1 MKGNEYIVSLKT
13 GLFMAEGY
21 KFMVNGGIN
30 WYHRI
35 SDGVDEVSHKPM
47 SL

>member
-1 MKGNEYIVSLKT
+1 MLQLTKE
-13 GLFMAEGY
+13 
-21 KFMVNGGIN
+21 IN

-35 SDGVDEVSHKPM
+35 SDGMYKVSHKPM

>member
-1 MKGNEYIVSLKT
+1 M
-13 GLFMAEGY
+13 
-21 KFMVNGGIN
+21 N

-35 SDGVDEVSHKPM
+35 SDALDEVANKPM